1 MNTQSPL
8 QAARR
13 RAPVAACALLL
24 TVLPTLTLADGPSRP
39 SETPRPSPRIE
50 DFAPPSEFVD
60 AGGIKTHYVVRGDAK
75 GRPIVLVHGFGA
87 STFTWRFNLDV
98 LAAKGF
104 RVYAY
109 DVKGFGLTAK
119 PKDGQYHIVA
129 FSRHLVDFLD
139 ALKIERPIL
148 VGNSMGGAIVTRVA
162 LLHPERVAGIV
173 LVDAA
178 PPHYV
183 MLDRPTSG
191 VVGDLK
197 DAAKEASAKPA
208 GPGLRERLGLRLAKA
223 LISRQTVERGLRAA
237 YHNPQKFVTDEVI
250 ENYYRPLFIDGAA
263 EALAAITNRPKEPAE
278 PFPPLNTL
286 KPPALIVWGRHDR
299 VIPVATA
306 DYFARELPCAR
317 KVIFEDSGHVPHE
330 EEADAFNT
338 LLVEFASALPSPS
351 K

>member
-1 MNTQSPL
+1 MTNHSPL
-8 QAARR
+8 HAARC
-13 RAPVAACALLL
+13 RASVAACAFLV
-24 TVLPTLTLADGPSRP
+24 TTLPIIASADGPTRP

-60 AGGIKTHYVVRGDAK
+60 AGGIKTHFVVRGDEK

-87 STFTWRFNLDV
+87 STYTWRFNLDV

-109 DVKGFGLTAK
+109 DIKGFGLTAK
-119 PKDGQYHIVA
+119 PKDSQYHIVA
-129 FSRHLVDFLD
+129 FARHLVDFLD

-162 LLHPERVAGIV
+162 LLHPERVAGVV
-173 LVDAA
+173 LIDAA

-197 DAAKEASAKPA
+197 DAAKEAAAKPS

-237 YHNPQKFVTDEVI
+237 YHNPQKFVTDEAV
-250 ENYYRPLFIDGAA
+250 EVYYRPLFIDGAA
-263 EALAAITNRPKEPAE
+263 EALAAITNRPKEPGE
-278 PFPPLNTL
+278 PFPPLKTL

-306 DYFARELPCAR
+306 DYFASELPGAR
-317 KVIFEDSGHVPHE
+317 RVIFEDSGHVPHE
-330 EEADAFNT
+330 EEAEAFNT
-338 LLVEFASALPSPS
+338 LLAEFASASASSS